1 MSATSYKNKA
11 AIIADLWLTYR
22 DDEQFANFFKFA
34 DLGIPLAYSIT
45 NDIVKS
51 TPKAKKLIEEAF
63 DYLLDG
69 FGISDLGFESLDDML
84 GTSDDLDI
92 DE

>member
-11 AIIADLWLTYR
+11 AILADLWLTYR
-22 DDEQFANFFKFA
+22 YDEQFQKFFEFA

-51 TPKAKKLIEEAF
+51 TSKAKKLIEEAF
-63 DYLLDG
+63 DYLLEG